1 MLKQVVN
8 WAFYLVIVTTA
19 TLFTAM
25 PTQAISLTTFRIYLD
40 YENSAASF
48 LMFNRELY
56 GQTCKLDLVH
66 KNYDEL
72 ANVSRVES
80 SIIPEHS
87 AKPWFRYSPKN
98 FYVNPS
104 SSQTVRF
111 TLRRKANTSA
121 QEYRSYLAIYCDADK
136 PVIAKS
142 NTGQDAPVV
151 GVVPRLVH
159 HVPIIV
165 RTGKLKAQVSFD
177 DLIHQ
182 GRNLSFT
189 LNRKGDRSIYGSVQ
203 IIDKKSGDI
212 LSYVSN
218 VSVYT
223 ESKKKSLDL
232 SLPAEPNKN
241 LALRFVEDKSYGGSI
256 TYQQDIVL
264 N

>member
-1 MLKQVVN
+1 MLKQVIN
-8 WAFYLVIVTTA
+8 RAFYLVIATTA
-19 TLFTAM
+19 TLFIAM

-48 LMFNRELY
+48 LMFNKELY

-72 ANVSRVES
+72 AKVSRVES

-87 AKPWFRYSPKN
+87 AKPWIRYSPKN
-98 FYVNPS
+98 FNAPPS
-104 SSQTVRF
+104 SSQAVRF
-111 TLRRKANTSA
+111 ILRRKANTSA
-121 QEYRSYLAIYCDADK
+121 KEYRSYLAIYCDADK

-151 GVVPRLVH
+151 SVVPRLVH
-159 HVPIIV
+159 HVPIII

-177 DLIHQ
+177 DLNRQ
-182 GRNLSFT
+182 GNNLSFT

-212 LSYVSN
+212 LSYVNN
-218 VSVYT
+218 VSVYI
-223 ESKKKSLDL
+223 ESKKKFLEL
-232 SLPAEPNKN
+232 SLPTKPNKN
-241 LALRFVEDKSYGGSI
+241 LALRFVEDKNYGGSI
-256 TYQQDIVL
+256 TYQQDVII